1 MEDSLDVPDFLVRKP
16 GTTCKSAWPTPKTNP
31 WKWVMTQA
39 MRDAIEKGKITEQ
52 RAEDCKTVLLAV
64 LAGHS
69 TVGQIRKASGMET
82 KPVQRALKTLRKCRS
97 VAKIGRQYV
106 PF

>member
-1 MEDSLDVPDFLVRKP
+1 MEDDLSPPDFLVRKP
-16 GTTCKSAWPTPKTNP
+16 GTPKNTSVTVRENP

-39 MRDAIEKGKITEQ
+39 MRDAIAKGKITEQ
-52 RAEDCKTVLLAV
+52 RAEDCKVVLLEV

-69 TVGQIRKASGMET
+69 TVGQIRKSSGMET
-82 KPVQRALKTLRKCRS
+82 EPVQRALRTLRKCRS

-106 PF
+106 PY